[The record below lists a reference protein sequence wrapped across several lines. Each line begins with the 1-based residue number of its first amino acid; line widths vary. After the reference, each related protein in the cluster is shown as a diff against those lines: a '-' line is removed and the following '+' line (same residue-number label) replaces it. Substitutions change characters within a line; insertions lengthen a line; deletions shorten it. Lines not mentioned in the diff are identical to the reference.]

1 MFKSLAHWGASMVTG
16 RGLLALAGQGS
27 ISQILLREGET
38 YIVHPR
44 YTCAAWNSKMVLTHS
59 LATSSLTVLTL
70 IHRSHIG

>member
-1 MFKSLAHWGASMVTG
+1 MFKSLAHWGGSMVTG

-44 YTCAAWNSKMVLTHS
+44 YNCAARNRKVVLTHS
-59 LATSSLTVLTL
+59 IVMSSLTVSTL

>member
-1 MFKSLAHWGASMVTG
+1 MVTG

-44 YTCAAWNSKMVLTHS
+44 YNCTGWRSKLVLTHS
-59 LATSSLTVLTL
+59 LVTLSLTVSIL